1 MLELTGIPTSVINNH
16 MGKVF
21 YNIVGNAGVNK
32 TVDNRDAFHHTESNR
47 QVIVKILQET
57 LHASFDS

>member
-1 MLELTGIPTSVINNH
+1 MLELTGILTSVINNH

-32 TVDNRDAFHHTESNR
+32 TVDNRDAFHRTESNR
-47 QVIVKILQET
+47 QVIVKIL
-57 LHASFDS
+57 